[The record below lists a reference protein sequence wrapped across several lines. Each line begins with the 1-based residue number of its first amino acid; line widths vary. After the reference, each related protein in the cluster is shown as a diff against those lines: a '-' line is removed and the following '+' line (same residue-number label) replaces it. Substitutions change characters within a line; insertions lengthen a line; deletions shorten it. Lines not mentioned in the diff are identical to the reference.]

1 MYPITRGKKKVF
13 RFDYYSADNKKKFLQ
28 APSKKILQEKI
39 DKKFK
44 DKGFVKTNSEQVKVS
59 EAQSE
64 FIDIK
69 LANKRAAGKTQQ
81 STIDDYNSFFYN
93 HIFPYF
99 KNKDIRT
106 ITKFDVA
113 KFVNELQE
121 KVHKYDDDS
130 GKIIEKKDISSQTLI
145 KIFNHFKNIISYQVD
160 RFKIENNVC
169 KEINYLTDVHIPE
182 KEKEIIDLDVWTLE
196 VMQEVIGNIDNPMI
210 KLIFMILLE
219 TAARPSEIRALE
231 RENLLFLKSNSL
243 KIDIVKA
250 VKKGKKLGKT
260 KTKKGKRKVD
270 ISPSLKDHI
279 VDYLNTLP
287 PLQDKLFLNTVG
299 KYICIEALN
308 KALINALKKMRPE
321 YQKLPI
327 DRKSYA
333 FRHYRATYFAAKGRF
348 KNALELAHYIGD
360 LDINFVNKT
369 YIAPFEQEEIKGE
382 FKENIIWKN

>member
-1 MYPITRGKKKVF
+1 MIIHNMYPINRGRKKVF
-13 RFDYYSADNKKKFLQ
+13 RFDYYSADNKKRFLQ

-39 DKKFK
+39 DKRFK
-44 DKGFVKTNSEQVKVS
+44 DKGFTKTTSDQVKVN
-59 EAQSE
+59 EAQSD
-64 FIDIK
+64 FINIK

-81 STIDDYNSFFYN
+81 STIDNYVSFYN
-93 HIFPYF
+93 NHIDPYF
-99 KNKDIRT
+99 KDKDIRT
-106 ITKFDVA
+106 ITKYDVA
-113 KFVNELQE
+113 KFVEHLQE
-121 KVHKYDDDS
+121 K
-130 GKIIEKKDISSQTLI
+130 DIDSQTLI

-169 KEINYLTDVHIPE
+169 KEINYLTDVHVPE
-182 KEKEIIDLDVWTLE
+182 KEKETIDLDVWTLE
-196 VMQEVIGNIDNPMI
+196 VMQEVICKIDNPMI

-219 TAARPSEIRALE
+219 TAARPSEIRGLE
-231 RENLLFLKSNSL
+231 RDHLLFLKSNNL
-243 KIDIVKA
+243 KIDIVNA

-279 VDYLNTLP
+279 IDYLNTLP

-299 KYICIEALN
+299 KYVCIEALN
-308 KALINALKKMRPE
+308 KALINALKKMQPE
-321 YQKLPI
+321 HQRLPI

-360 LDINFVNKT
+360 KDINFVNKT
-369 YIAPFEQEEIKGE
+369 YIAPFEQEEVKGE

>member
-1 MYPITRGKKKVF
+1 MIIHNMYPITRGKKKVF
-13 RFDYYSADNKKKFLQ
+13 RFDYYNAENKKRYLQ
-28 APSKKILQEKI
+28 APSKPLLQIKIN
-39 DKKFK
+39 KKFK
-44 DKGFVKTNSEQVKVS
+44 DKGFVKTKSEQVLVN
-59 EAQSE
+59 EAQSD
-64 FIDIK
+64 FINIK

-81 STIDDYNSFFYN
+81 STIDDYVSFYDN
-93 HIFPYF
+93 HINPYF
-99 KNKDIRT
+99 KDKDIRT

-113 KFVNELQE
+113 KFVENLQE
-121 KVHKYDDDS
+121 K
-130 GKIIEKKDISSQTLI
+130 DITSKTVI

-160 RFKIENNVC
+160 RFKIENNIC
-169 KEINYLTDVHIPE
+169 KEINYLTDVHIIE
-182 KEKEIIDLDVWTLE
+182 KEQQELNLNKWTLE
-196 VMQEVIGNIDNPMI
+196 IMQEIICKIDNPMI

-270 ISPSLKDHI
+270 ISPSLKDYI

-321 YQKLPI
+321 YQQLPI
-327 DRKSYA
+327 PRKSYA
-333 FRHYRATYFAAKGRF
+333 FRHYRTTYFAAKGKF

-360 LDINFVNKT
+360 KDINFVNST
-369 YIAPFEQEEIKGE
+369 YIKPYEQEEVKSE

>member
-1 MYPITRGKKKVF
+1 MITHNMYPITRGKKKVF
-13 RFDYYSADNKKKFLQ
+13 RFDYYNAENKKRYLQ
-28 APSKKILQEKI
+28 APSKPLLQIKIK
-39 DKKFK
+39 KKFK

-59 EAQSE
+59 EAQSD
-64 FIDIK
+64 FINIK

-81 STIDDYNSFFYN
+81 STIDDYVSFYDN
-93 HIFPYF
+93 HINPYF
-99 KNKDIRT
+99 KDKDIRT

-113 KFVNELQE
+113 KFVEDLQE
-121 KVHKYDDDS
+121 K
-130 GKIIEKKDISSQTLI
+130 DITSKTLI
-145 KIFNHFKNIISYQVD
+145 KIFNHFRNIISYQVD
-160 RFKIENNVC
+160 RFKIENNIC

-196 VMQEVIGNIDNPMI
+196 VMQEIIGNIDNPMI

-219 TAARPSEIRALE
+219 TAARPSEIRGLE

-260 KTKKGKRKVD
+260 KTKKGRRKVD